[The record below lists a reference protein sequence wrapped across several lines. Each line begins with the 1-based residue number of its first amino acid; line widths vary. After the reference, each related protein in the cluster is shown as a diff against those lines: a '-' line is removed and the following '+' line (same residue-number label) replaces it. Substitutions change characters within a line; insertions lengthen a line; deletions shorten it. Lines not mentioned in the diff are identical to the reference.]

1 MTTKPP
7 SSEAPSS
14 EAPSAHELATRP
26 LSPDSM
32 HWTELLNDGTH
43 VLIRPIGKAD
53 ADLER
58 NFIRRMSPQ
67 SRRLRFLGQIG
78 EPSAEMI
85 RRFTDI
91 DYEHDM
97 ALVALVHR
105 DGAKQEIGVARYGIG
120 DDGSCECAVTVSDE
134 WQHRGLAT
142 VLMKHLIAIARERG
156 IREMVSIDL
165 AENGAMRDLAAGL
178 GFKCHPDPDDAMQV
192 IYRLKC

>member
-7 SSEAPSS
+7 LS
-14 EAPSAHELATRP
+14 EAPSAQALATRP
-26 LSPDSM
+26 LSPDTL
-32 HWTELLNDGTH
+32 HWVELLSDGTH

-53 ADLER
+53 AELER
-58 NFIRRMSPQ
+58 NFIRRLSPQ
-67 SRRLRFLGQIG
+67 SRRMRFLGQIG
-78 EPSAEMI
+78 EPSPEMI

-105 DGAKQEIGVARYGIG
+105 DGAKQEIGVARYGIAA
-120 DDGSCECAVTVSDE
+120 DGSCECAVTVSDE

-178 GFKCHPDPDDAMQV
+178 GFACRPDPDDAMQV
-192 IYRLKC
+192 IYRLTL